1 MKTPVHVRLGTIA
14 VAALTACSLV
24 WVSAQGGNAV
34 EIDQDDI
41 GGVVSSA
48 TGPEAGVWVIA
59 ETTDLPTKFSRV
71 VVTDEAGR
79 YVLPDLPEAGH
90 ASYDVWVRG
99 YGLVDSPKVKAS
111 PGTLLN
117 LDAVAAPDPRA
128 AAQYYPANYWYSMIS
143 VPDES
148 EFPGTGLQGN
158 GIPES
163 VTSQAQWLDRL
174 KTSGCQVCHQMGNA
188 ATREIP
194 TILGTFES
202 TVQAWERRL
211 EAGQAG
217 AGMAGMLRFIG
228 RQRAL
233 EMFAD
238 WTDRIAAGELPP
250 IPSRPA
256 GLERNIVVTTW
267 DYAEPHV
274 YVHDAI
280 STDKREPTIN
290 ANGPIYGASEV
301 SSDKLYVL
309 DPVRHTTYAVP
320 VPLRDPDVP
329 FAHRQRSRQPSPYWG
344 DELIWKGKTSVH
356 SPMLD
361 RQGRVWAAAVIRSPE
376 NPAWCQEGSDHPS
389 AKLFPLARSGR
400 QVNMYDPETEQFT
413 LIDTCFST
421 HHLQFA
427 DDADDTLW
435 FSSAR
440 GDVVGWLNTRMYE
453 DTKNE
458 QLSQGWTAF
467 IVDTNGN
474 GERDPAYVEPN
485 EAVDPTKDK
494 RFRAGFYSVIE
505 NPIDRSIWGSVNSF
519 PGALVRL
526 DLGSNPPETTLA
538 EIFEPP
544 FNNPNAPIQ
553 GYVPRGIDVDRSGV
567 IWTNLSG
574 SSHLASLDRRQ
585 CTGPLNGPTATGQHC
600 PEGWT
605 LYPLPGPQF
614 KGMTEGA
621 SATASYYLWVD
632 QFNTFG
638 LGENIPIAIGNGSDS
653 LLALDPRTGEFVTL
667 RLPYP
672 MSFYAKGMDGRIDDP
687 DAGWKGRGLWVSSG
701 TRATWHIEGGKG
713 AHPKITKF
721 QLRPDPLAK

>member
-1 MKTPVHVRLGTIA
+1 MTRTALAVGIAGIGVAMLVATSVTRLRAGLQTGD
-14 VAALTACSLV
+14 V
-24 WVSAQGGNAV
+24 G
-34 EIDQDDI
+34 IDGDDI
-41 GGVVSSA
+41 GGIV
-48 TGPEAGVWVIA
+48 TGPNGPEAGVWVIA
-59 ETTDLPTKFSRV
+59 ETTHLPTKFSRI
-71 VVTDEAGR
+71 VVTDEGGR
-79 YVLPDLPEAGH
+79 YVLPDLPEAG
-90 ASYDVWVRG
+90 YDVWVRG
-99 YGLVDSPKVKAS
+99 YGLVDSPKVTAS

-117 LDAVAAPDPRA
+117 LNAVVAPSPRA
-128 AAQYYPANYWYSMIS
+128 AAQYYPANYWYSLIT

-158 GIPES
+158 GIPET
-163 VTSQAQWLDRL
+163 VKSQAQWLDRL
-174 KTSGCQVCHQMGNA
+174 KTSGCQACHQMGNA

-194 TILGTFES
+194 TILGTFDS
-202 TVQAWERRL
+202 TVDAWERRL

-217 AGMAGMLRFIG
+217 AGMAGMLGSIG
-228 RQRAL
+228 HQRAL

-250 IPSRPA
+250 VPPRPA
-256 GLERNIVVTTW
+256 GLERNLVITNW
-267 DYAEPHV
+267 DFAEPHV

-280 STDKREPTIN
+280 STDKREPTVN
-290 ANGPIYGASEV
+290 ANGPVYGVSEV

-309 DPVRHTTYAVP
+309 DPVRHTAYEVP
-320 VPLRDPDVP
+320 VPLRDSDVP
-329 FAHRQRSRQPSPYWG
+329 FAREQRSRQPSPYWG
-344 DELIWKGKTSVH
+344 DELIWKGKTNVH

-361 RQGRVWAAAVIRSPE
+361 AQGRVWNAARIRAPE

-389 AKLFPLARSGR
+389 ARLFPLARSGR

-435 FSSAR
+435 FS
-440 GDVVGWLNTRMYE
+440 GGGGIVGWLNTRMYE
-453 DTKNE
+453 ETKNE
-458 QLSQGWTAF
+458 QTSQGWTAF

-474 GERDPAYVEPN
+474 GKRDAEYVEPN
-485 EAVDPTKDK
+485 DAVDPGKDK

-544 FNNPNAPIQ
+544 FDNPTAPIQ
-553 GYVPRGIDVDRSGV
+553 GYVPRGIDVDRNGV

-574 SSHLASLDRRQ
+574 SSHLASFDRRQ

-614 KGMTEGA
+614 KGMTDSA
-621 SATASYYLWVD
+621 SATATYYLWVD

-653 LLALDPRTGEFVTL
+653 LLALVPSTGQFVTL
-667 RLPYP
+667 RVAYP
-672 MSFYAKGMDGRIDDP
+672 MAFYAKGMDGRIDDP
-687 DAGWKGRGLWVSSG
+687 EAGWKGRGLWASSG

-713 AHPKITKF
+713 TRPKITKF

>member
-1 MKTPVHVRLGTIA
+1 METRMHVRLGTLA
-14 VAALTACSLV
+14 VTISIACSIV
-24 WVSAQGGNAV
+24 WVSAQGGGGVA
-34 EIDQDDI
+34 IDQDDI

-48 TGPEAGVWVIA
+48 GGPEAGVWVIA
-59 ETTDLPTKFSRV
+59 ETTDLPTRFSRV
-71 VVTDEAGR
+71 VVTDDGGR
-79 YVLPDLPEAGH
+79 YVVPDLPE

-99 YGLVDSPKVKAS
+99 YGLVDSPKVKAL
-111 PGTLLN
+111 PGVLLN
-117 LDAVAAPDPRA
+117 LDAVVAPDPRT
-128 AAQYYPANYWYSMIS
+128 AAQYYPANHWYSLIS
-143 VPDES
+143 VPAEG
-148 EFPGTGLQGN
+148 EFPGTGLAGN
-158 GIPES
+158 GIAET

-174 KTSGCQVCHQMGNA
+174 KTSGCQACHQMGNA

-194 TILGTFES
+194 TTLGTFDS
-202 TVQAWERRL
+202 TIQAWERRL

-217 AGMAGMLRFIG
+217 AGMAGMLGEIG
-228 RQRAL
+228 RRRAL

-250 IPSRPA
+250 MPSRPV
-256 GLERNIVVTTW
+256 GLERNLVVTTW

-280 STDKREPTIN
+280 STDKRDPTIN

-309 DPVRHTTYAVP
+309 DPVRHTAYAVP

-329 FAHRQRSRQPSPYWG
+329 FAHTQRSRQASPYWG

-361 RQGRVWAAAVIRSPE
+361 RQGRVWNAAVIRGPE

-413 LIDTCFST
+413 LIDTCFMT

-435 FSSAR
+435 FSSVG
-440 GDVVGWLNTRMYE
+440 GDVVGWLNTRIYE
-453 DTKNE
+453 NTKNE
-458 QLSQGWTAF
+458 QISQGWTAV

-474 GERDPAYVEPN
+474 GKRDPGYVEPD
-485 EAVDPTKDK
+485 ESVEPTKDK

-505 NPIDRSIWGSVNSF
+505 NPVDRSIWGSVNSF

-526 DLGSNPPETTLA
+526 ELGSNPPETTLA

-544 FNNPNAPIQ
+544 FNNPATPVQ
-553 GYVPRGIDVDRSGV
+553 GYVPRGIDVDRHGV

-574 SSHLASLDRRQ
+574 SSHLASFDRRR
-585 CTGPLNGPTATGQHC
+585 CTGPLNGPAATGQHC
-600 PEGWT
+600 PEGWA
-605 LYPLPGPQF
+605 LYPLPGPPF
-614 KGMTEGA
+614 KGMSG
-621 SATASYYLWVD
+621 SATATYYLWVD
-632 QFNTFG
+632 QFNTLG

-653 LLALDPRTGEFVTL
+653 LFALDPSTGTFVTL
-667 RLPYP
+667 RVSYP
-672 MSFYAKGMDGRIDDP
+672 MSFYAKGIDGRIDDL
-687 DAGWKGRGLWVSSG
+687 DAGWKGRGLWASSG
-701 TRATWHIEGGKG
+701 TRATWHIEGSKG
-713 AHPKITKF
+713 TYPKISKF